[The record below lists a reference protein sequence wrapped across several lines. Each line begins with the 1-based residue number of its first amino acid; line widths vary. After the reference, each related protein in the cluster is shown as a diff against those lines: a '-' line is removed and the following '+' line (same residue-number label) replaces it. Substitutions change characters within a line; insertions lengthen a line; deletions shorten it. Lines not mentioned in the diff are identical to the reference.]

1 MMVALSARARRRS
14 LGRRTVRL
22 GPAISLLGILATGC
36 LYTST
41 DSADETST
49 GATIATPST
58 TTTEVELRIFYTVQR
73 GDTLVQ
79 IANRFEIDLNALV
92 RENGIA
98 DPTRIY
104 VGQQLLI
111 PPPQGEDEGPS
122 LTIAPATNP
131 DLPPITPPLEEL
143 LRQATTSTSEAGPQ

>member
-14 LGRRTVRL
+14 VGRRTIRL
-22 GPAISLLGILATGC
+22 GPAISLVGILATGC
-36 LYTST
+36 LNTST
-41 DSADETST
+41 DSADEST
-49 GATIATPST
+49 GATIAASTT
-58 TTTEVELRIFYTVQR
+58 TTTEVELRVFYTVQR

-111 PPPQGEDEGPS
+111 PPPQDEDEGPS

-143 LRQATTSTSEAGPQ
+143 LRQATTGTSEAGPQ